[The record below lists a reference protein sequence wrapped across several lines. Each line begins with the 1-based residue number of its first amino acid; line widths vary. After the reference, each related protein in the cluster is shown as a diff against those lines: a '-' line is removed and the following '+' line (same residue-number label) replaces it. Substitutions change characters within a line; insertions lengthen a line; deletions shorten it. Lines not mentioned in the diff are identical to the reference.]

1 MQKSLHYGEGIFY
14 YKNYRYAILHPMTD
28 PQSLVSLLLEKRGFT
43 DQKSI
48 DAFLSPDYERDL
60 ADPMTIHDMESAT
73 VRIRRA
79 IESGERIA
87 VYADYDADGVPGA
100 CVLHDFFKAIGYE
113 NFTVYIPHRHDEGYG
128 VHTDAIDTLV
138 TDGVTLIITVDV
150 GIGAHDAVV
159 HAREQGVDMIITD
172 HHIPPETL
180 PDAYAIVHPKLGTYA
195 DPMLCGCAVA
205 FQLVRGMITLLQ
217 KEPLDAHPLPHI
229 GFEKWLLDLVG
240 ISTIADSVPLVNENR
255 VLATYGLRVLRKSKR
270 KGLLLLLK
278 SMQIDV
284 RHLTED
290 DVSFM
295 VVPRINAASR
305 MAHPEDAFRLLATI
319 DTEEAIRLVKH
330 LTALNDERKSL
341 VARTMKS
348 VHKVAMTRESDPVIV
363 VGDPDWHTG
372 VLGLLASK
380 IVEAYEKPA
389 FVWTRETTESGYV
402 YKGSCRSAHGI
413 DVMQLMEYTK
423 SSFVQF
429 GGHIEAGGFTVNQDS
444 LHLLQDHLSLSYT
457 ELITSGEL
465 VVHKKDKNDVYDA
478 ILTID
483 DVHQKTYTTLQ
494 QLAPFGVGNPKPL
507 FYFRDCI
514 VDTVSLFG
522 KTKNHLKITFRNT
535 AGKSIEAIQFFVDR
549 IPDDVSPGLM
559 CSFIGAI
566 EESRFRGRPELRLR
580 IEHFVS

>member
-1 MQKSLHYGEGIFY
+1 
-14 YKNYRYAILHPMTD
+14 MTD
-28 PQSLVSLLLEKRGFT
+28 PQLLLNILLEKRGLI

-48 DAFLSPDYERDL
+48 DTFLQPNYERDL
-60 ADPMTIHDMESAT
+60 SDPMTMHDMESAT
-73 VRIRRA
+73 VRIRQA
-79 IESGERIA
+79 IESNERIA
-87 VYADYDADGVPGA
+87 IYADYDADGVPGA

-128 VHTDAIDTLV
+128 VHTDAIDTLI
-138 TDGVTLIITVDV
+138 TDGVTLMITVDV

-159 HAREQGVDMIITD
+159 HAREKGVDMIITD

-180 PDAYAIVHPKLGTYA
+180 PNAYAIVHPKLGTYA

-205 FQLVRGMITLLQ
+205 FQLVRGMIALLQ
-217 KEPLDAHPLPHI
+217 KEPLDAHPLPHV

-255 VLATYGLRVLRKSKR
+255 VLATYGLRVLRKTKR

-295 VVPRINAASR
+295 IVPRINAASR
-305 MAHPEDAFRLLATI
+305 MAHPEDAFRLLATT
-319 DTEEAIRLVKH
+319 DTEEAVRLVKH
-330 LTALNDERKSL
+330 LTELNDERKSL

-348 VHKVAMTRESDPVIV
+348 VHKVALTRETDPVIV

-380 IVEAYEKPA
+380 IVEAYGKPA
-389 FVWTRETTESGYV
+389 FVWTRETIDGEYV

-413 DVMQLMEYTK
+413 DVMQLMECAK
-423 SSFVQF
+423 DSFVQF
-429 GGHIEAGGFTVNQDS
+429 GGHIEAGGFSMTQDS
-444 LHLLQDHLSLSYT
+444 VHNLQEDLSHAYRSLVD
-457 ELITSGEL
+457 SGEL
-465 VVHKKDKNDVYDA
+465 HVVVKNKEEIYDAPLTVDDVY
-478 ILTID
+478 
-483 DVHQKTYTTLQ
+483 QKSYNVLQTLS
-494 QLAPFGVGNPKPL
+494 PFGVGNPKPL
-507 FYFRDCI
+507 FYFKDCV
-514 VDTVSLFG
+514 VDNVSLFG
-522 KTKNHLKITFRNT
+522 KTKNHLKLIFRN
-535 AGKSIEAIQFFVDR
+535 GSGRSIEAIQFFVDQ
-549 IPDDVSPGLM
+549 IPAGVEPGLM
-559 CSFIGAI
+559 CSFIGAM

-580 IEHFVS
+580 IEHFIS